1 VWDPETLHYAPG
13 KNSGP
18 DVFMQRRLN
27 AMKKNALRF
36 RPLLHSTLKYAP
48 NAQAAGK
55 CRKVMALYNSAFGPM
70 TFLERAKSLGV
81 RLLAMRENRRIRE
94 EGMVMRQPPTS
105 RTTYADRSLKPAREG
120 CPVAIAAIGKPPEME
135 ASV

>member
-1 VWDPETLHYAPG
+1 
-13 KNSGP
+13 
-18 DVFMQRRLN
+18 
-27 AMKKNALRF
+27 
-36 RPLLHSTLKYAP
+36 
-48 NAQAAGK
+48 
-55 CRKVMALYNSAFGPM
+55 MALYNSAFGPM